1 MSNFD
6 VGFALV
12 SLVLAIVLIAW
23 SPLYRAIVFECLF
36 HPRSEGWIA
45 HDEDGSVHAYRD
57 EALPDSSRNGATKAR
72 EAAPQSVE
80 DVEGKDKQAE
90 LG

>member
-6 VGFALV
+6 IGFALGSV
-12 SLVLAIVLIAW
+12 VLAIFLISW

-45 HDEDGSVHAYRD
+45 YEEDGSVHVHREENLA
-57 EALPDSSRNGATKAR
+57 DSSRNGATKTRDAT
-72 EAAPQSVE
+72 PQSIGE
-80 DVEGKDKQAE
+80 EEGKE
-90 LG
+90 